1 MSELQV
7 ILDTNFLMLPGIFG
21 LDIFSELD
29 RVLEQRYKLVVPSPV
44 AEELKK
50 IAAAGD
56 PKDRSAARLAM
67 EMLPRAET
75 VESTLSADDAIVE
88 LAQIGEC
95 AVGTNDAELRRRLKD
110 SEIPVIYLR
119 QKSHL
124 AINGRV

>member
-50 IAAAGD
+50 IAAAGS
-56 PKDRSAARLAM
+56 PKDRSAARLALG
-67 EMLPRAET
+67 MLPRAET
-75 VESTLSADDAIVE
+75 VESSLPADDAIME
-88 LAQIGEC
+88 LTQRGEC

>member
-75 VESTLSADDAIVE
+75 VESSLSADDAIME
-88 LAQIGEC
+88 LAQRGEC

-124 AINGRV
+124 AINGRI